1 MTESPPL
8 ARSTSAENY
17 IQLLLNK
24 TKNNRSLALT
34 IFTKLFAE
42 LPVQLADISTAIAH
56 QQFTKAKDI
65 THMLHGSVGFCGL
78 MDLQE
83 PAKNLE
89 ISLINNDQEAAERHL
104 NELKLSITRFISQQQ
119 AILTLLN

>member
-8 ARSTSAENY
+8 AMKSAEKY
-17 IQLLLNK
+17 IELLLNK

-34 IFTKLFAE
+34 IFIKLFAE
-42 LPVQLADISTAIAH
+42 LPVQLADISTAIKH
-56 QQFTKAKDI
+56 QQLTTAKDI

-89 ISLINNDQEAAERHL
+89 ISLLNNDQKAAEQHL
-104 NELKLSITRFISQQQ
+104 NELKLSIAEFLSQQQ
-119 AILTLLN
+119 TILTLLS

>member
-8 ARSTSAENY
+8 AMKSAEKY
-17 IQLLLNK
+17 IELLLNK

-34 IFTKLFAE
+34 IFIKLFAE
-42 LPVQLADISTAIAH
+42 LPAQLVDISTAIKH
-56 QQFTKAKDI
+56 QQLTTAKDI

-89 ISLINNDQEAAERHL
+89 ISLLNNDQKAAEQHL
-104 NELKLSITRFISQQQ
+104 NELKLSIAEFLSQQQ
-119 AILTLLN
+119 TILTLLS

>member
-8 ARSTSAENY
+8 AIKSAEKY
-17 IQLLLNK
+17 IELLLNK

-34 IFTKLFAE
+34 IFIKLFAE
-42 LPVQLADISTAIAH
+42 LPVQLVDISTAIKH
-56 QQFTKAKDI
+56 QQLTTAKDI
-65 THMLHGSVGFCGL
+65 THMLHGSVSFCGL

-89 ISLINNDQEAAERHL
+89 ISLLNNDQEAAEQRL
-104 NELKLSITRFISQQQ
+104 NELKLSIAEFLSQQQ
-119 AILTLLN
+119 TILTLLN

>member
-8 ARSTSAENY
+8 AMKSAEKY
-17 IQLLLNK
+17 IELLLNK

-34 IFTKLFAE
+34 IFIKLFAE
-42 LPVQLADISTAIAH
+42 LPVQLVDISTAIKH
-56 QQFTKAKDI
+56 QQLTTAKDI

-89 ISLINNDQEAAERHL
+89 ISLLNNDQKAAEQHL
-104 NELKLSITRFISQQQ
+104 NELKLSIAEFLSQQQ
-119 AILTLLN
+119 TILTLLS